1 MKCAARADKAALRHR
16 FTAIRDP
23 IHAANPNPLGA
34 QSPAPQSLAG
44 SMVHS
49 AVSLAGPV
57 QTAALFWPLRSEIDP
72 RPLMPLLEAEAC
84 KLALPWVVAPAKPL
98 GFRYYQTGAALVPD
112 RLGLLTAE
120 PGTEPGAEPAIPEL
134 LFIPLLAFDAQGYRL
149 GYGGGFYDRTL
160 AQLKSEV
167 APGKRIMAI
176 GLAYEAQYSETSLAF
191 EVSDMPL
198 DAVFTEQ
205 AQWRRPAQGS
215 GRLNRYPW
223 F

>member
-23 IHAANPNPLGA
+23 INAANPNPLGPQPLA
-34 QSPAPQSLAG
+34 LQSMAS

-57 QTAALFWPLRSEIDP
+57 QTVALFWPLRSEIDP
-72 RPLMPLLEAEAC
+72 RPLMPLLEAQAC

-98 GFRYYQTGAALVPD
+98 GFRYYQPGAALVLD
-112 RLGLLTAE
+112 RLGLLTA
-120 PGTEPGAEPAIPEL
+120 EPGAEPAIPEL
-134 LFIPLLAFDAQGYRL
+134 LFVPLLAFDGQGYRL

-167 APGKRIMAI
+167 EPGKRITAI